1 MAFTLC
7 PAGHAGSNLRR
18 TREYARWLC
27 VCVKSERDRE
37 AHTREE
43 EGPGENARDAAAE
56 ERRGRA
62 RRRWCRG
69 PLSASGPGGAR
80 LRLEG
85 LERLLRTQGLAGELT
100 VRQQS
105 RRAPGGRASCERRE

>member
-18 TREYARWLC
+18 TREYARRLC

-43 EGPGENARDAAAE
+43 EGGGRGETRE
-56 ERRGRA
+56 
-62 RRRWCRG
+62 
-69 PLSASGPGGAR
+69 SASPMVSCRFPPQVPAG
-80 LRLEG
+80 
-85 LERLLRTQGLAGELT
+85 QGSASRGWKG
-100 VRQQS
+100 S
-105 RRAPGGRASCERRE
+105 CGRRASREN

>member
-62 RRRWCRG
+62 RRRWCRV

-80 LRLEG
+80 QRLEG
-85 LERLLRTQGLAGELT
+85 LERLLRTQGLVGELS
-100 VRQQS
+100 S

>member
-43 EGPGENARDAAAE
+43 EGHGENARDAAARE
-56 ERRGRA
+56 
-62 RRRWCRG
+62 
-69 PLSASGPGGAR
+69 SASPMVSCRFPPQVPAG
-80 LRLEG
+80 
-85 LERLLRTQGLAGELT
+85 QGSASRGWKG
-100 VRQQS
+100 S
-105 RRAPGGRASCERRE
+105 CGRRASREN

>member
-1 MAFTLC
+1 MRATLRGHLLEEGMAFTLC

-43 EGPGENARDAAAE
+43 EGHGENARDAGPRRDAG
-56 ERRGRA
+56 ERVADGVV
-62 RRRWCRG
+62 CRFPPQVPAG
-69 PLSASGPGGAR
+69 QGSASRGWKGSCG
-80 LRLEG
+80 
-85 LERLLRTQGLAGELT
+85 
-100 VRQQS
+100 
-105 RRAPGGRASCERRE
+105 RRASREN